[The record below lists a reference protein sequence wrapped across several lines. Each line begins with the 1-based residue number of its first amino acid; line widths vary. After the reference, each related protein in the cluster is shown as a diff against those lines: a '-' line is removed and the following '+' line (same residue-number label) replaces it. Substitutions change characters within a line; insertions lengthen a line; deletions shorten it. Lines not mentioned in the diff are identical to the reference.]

1 MIMKTMNSPSPG
13 QLPVPDMVLKKQDLF
28 RGRDTGE
35 LIPVLKI
42 QKNMAIIDNLL
53 GKLKDGKKVYKQA
66 MEDTGGDKDEASKKS
81 NEVAG
86 GSCSVLWDRLAEKK
100 VVCALLVVC
109 PPAQDKDAMYDNED
123 RVMWLIG
130 QASEYM
136 FKNIV
141 DIWTSRIEIGS
152 AKETYVYARYPYHLW
167 QMVEELGTKI
177 STMNVGTHH
186 FKASLCMHARKNL
199 NWQENHVEHW

>member
-1 MIMKTMNSPSPG
+1 
-13 QLPVPDMVLKKQDLF
+13 MVLKKQYIF
-28 RGRDTGE
+28 REKETGE

-53 GKLKDGKKVYKQA
+53 GKLKEGKKVYKQA
-66 MEDTGGDKDEASKKS
+66 MEDTGGDKDEASKNP

-152 AKETYVYARYPYHLW
+152 AKETYVYARYPIPPVANGGRTWNQNQYNECWHPSL
-167 QMVEELGTKI
+167 QGIPVHACQEESKLAGE
-177 STMNVGTHH
+177 SCGALAATMQ
-186 FKASLCMHARKNL
+186 
-199 NWQENHVEHW
+199 WPQPP